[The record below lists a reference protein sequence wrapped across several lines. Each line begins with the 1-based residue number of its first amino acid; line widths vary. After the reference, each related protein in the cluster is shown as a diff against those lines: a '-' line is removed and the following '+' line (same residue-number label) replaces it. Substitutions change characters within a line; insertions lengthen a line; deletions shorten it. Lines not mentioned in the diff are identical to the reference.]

1 MRCYHTSPCGLY
13 ESSSC
18 TLPPHVLHCRFG
30 RETPDTMKVFY
41 SDHFVL
47 PLPEGHRFPMVKYS
61 MLRERVA
68 AAGLCGPGEMRV
80 PRPVSD
86 AEILRSHEEGYLRR
100 VVDGTLTEKEM
111 RRIGFPWS
119 ERMVERSRR
128 ASGGTLGACLAALED
143 GFAANLA
150 GGTHHAFADRGEGYC
165 VFNDSAIA
173 ARTVQ
178 AEGLVER
185 VVVLDTDVHQG
196 NGTAAI
202 LHGDTSIFTFSIHG
216 AGNFPFH
223 KEESDLDIA
232 LPDRADDGEFLAAL
246 EYGLE
251 RALEGSRAELAIYL
265 AGADPFEG
273 DRLGRLRVSKEGLA
287 ERDRIVL
294 GSCRERGIP
303 VAVTMAGGYARDVE
317 DTVDIHLR
325 SIEKAATLL
334 DLKRGVVDG

>member
-1 MRCYHTSPCGLY
+1 
-13 ESSSC
+13 
-18 TLPPHVLHCRFG
+18 
-30 RETPDTMKVFY
+30 MKVFY

-80 PRPVSD
+80 PHPVSD

-202 LHGDTSIFTFSIHG
+202 LGRDASVFTFSIHG
-216 AGNFPFH
+216 AGNFPFR
-223 KEESDLDIA
+223 KEESDLDVA
-232 LPDRADDGEFLAAL
+232 LPDGADDGEYLDAL
-246 EYGLE
+246 EDGLDK
-251 RALEGSRAELAIYL
+251 ALDRSGAQLAIYL
-265 AGADPFEG
+265 AGADPFED
-273 DRLGRLRVSKEGLA
+273 DRLGRLSISKDGLA
-287 ERDRIVL
+287 ERDRLVL
-294 GSCRERGIP
+294 ESCRKRRIP
-303 VAVTMAGGYARDVE
+303 VAVTMAGGYAREVE
-317 DTVDIHLR
+317 DTVDIHFQ
-325 SIEKAATLL
+325 SIERAATLL
-334 DLKRGVVDG
+334 DLDRDVARGKRRP